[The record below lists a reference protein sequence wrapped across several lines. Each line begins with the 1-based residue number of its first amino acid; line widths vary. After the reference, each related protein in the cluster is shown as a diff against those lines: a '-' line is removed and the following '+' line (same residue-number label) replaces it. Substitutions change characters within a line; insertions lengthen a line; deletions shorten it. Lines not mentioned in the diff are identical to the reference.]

1 MRSSRIKAFRRWFR
15 RFLLFS
21 IFLVGEIFFPSWG
34 NCFLSLYSLC
44 SLFSLSC
51 VCSPYG
57 WEWRILGGDK
67 GAAPPRAQAPSP
79 CPVGL
84 TPSPQTLQPLAE
96 GVHRIQVAHHDEQLQ
111 EPLCI
116 LHEWFLMFL
125 HLPEHIKEIGY
136 TNEWDCTEGEPH
148 DNLNYNH
155 LAIIFNSS
163 TCLKN
168 SSNVSAV

>member
-1 MRSSRIKAFRRWFR
+1 MSQDLIRTKSKE
-15 RFLLFS
+15 LCFS

-34 NCFLSLYSLC
+34 KDFLY
-44 SLFSLSC
+44 LFSLLSLCCVC
-51 VCSPYG
+51 VCSSHG
-57 WEWRILGGDK
+57 WGNRILGGDK

-84 TPSPQTLQPLAE
+84 APSPQAFQPLAE
-96 GVHRIQVAHHDEQLQ
+96 GVHRIQRAHHDEQLQ
-111 EPLCI
+111 EPLSI
-116 LHEWFLMFL
+116 LHWWFLMFL
-125 HLPEHIKEIGY
+125 HLPEHVKEIGY

-148 DNLNYNH
+148 DNLDYNH
-155 LAIIFNSS
+155 FAIILNSS